1 VKKLVLTGALAFFGV
16 VAPLGAVGMGTGGP
30 AGAAHVAQSRSHV
43 IYNVPPLL
51 GKHILSIGL
60 GRFKNMTQTSSTN
73 WSGYANIQDTY
84 STVSGS
90 WTEPSVTCAAPSTGL
105 LGLFGG
111 GSASYSS
118 FWVGIDGYTS
128 SSVEQTGTSADC
140 LSSGQPSYYAWYEM
154 FPAGETS
161 LSTTQY
167 PVSPGD
173 VMTGSV
179 TSTSSSSFTMKLIDG
194 PLSSPKWTFTLT
206 VNGSQSLARSSAEWV
221 AEAPS
226 SCTILFCS
234 ALPLANFG
242 TVNFTGASAT
252 NTSGR
257 TGAIPAF
264 TDAEITMQ
272 SNGTVK
278 AQPGPLNS
286 TGTGFSVNFDHS

>member
-1 VKKLVLTGALAFFGV
+1 
-16 VAPLGAVGMGTGGP
+16 M
-30 AGAAHVAQSRSHV
+30 
-43 IYNVPPLL
+43 PPML
-51 GKHILSIGL
+51 GKHIVSIGL
-60 GRFKNMTQTSSTN
+60 GRFKNMTQTSSSN
-73 WSGYANIQDTY
+73 WSGYADIQDTY

-90 WTEPSVTCAAPSTGL
+90 WTEPTVRCAAPSSGL

-118 FWVGIDGYTS
+118 FWVGIDGDTS

-161 LSTTQY
+161 LSTSQY

-179 TSTSSSSFTMKLIDG
+179 TSTSASSFTLTLTDG
-194 PLSSPKWTFTLT
+194 PLSSPKWQFSITI
-206 VNGSQSLARSSAEWV
+206 NGNQNLARSSAEWV

-226 SCTILFCS
+226 SCTIVFCS
-234 ALPLANFG
+234 GLPLANFG
-242 TVNFTGASAT
+242 TVNFTGANAT
-252 NTSGR
+252 NTSGVS
-257 TGAIPAF
+257 GAIPAF
-264 TDAEITMQ
+264 TDTEITMQ

-278 AQPGPLNS
+278 AQPSGLNS
-286 TGTGFSVNFDHS
+286 TGTGFSVTFNHS

>member
-1 VKKLVLTGALAFFGV
+1 MLTGTLALLGV
-16 VAPLGAVGMGTGGP
+16 VAPLSAVGTGGS
-30 AGAAHVAQSRSHV
+30 AGAAHASQSRSQDL
-43 IYNVPPLL
+43 YNVPPML
-51 GKHILSIGL
+51 GKHIVSIGL
-60 GRFKNMTQTSSTN
+60 GRFKNMTQTSSSN
-73 WSGYANIQDTY
+73 WSGYADIQDTY

-90 WTEPSVTCAAPSTGL
+90 WTEPTVRCAAPSSGL

-118 FWVGIDGYTS
+118 FWVGIDGDTS

-161 LSTTQY
+161 LSTSQY

-179 TSTSSSSFTMKLIDG
+179 TSTSASSFTLTLTDG
-194 PLSSPKWTFTLT
+194 PLSSPKWQFSITI
-206 VNGSQSLARSSAEWV
+206 NGNQNLARSSAEWV

-226 SCTILFCS
+226 SCTIVFCS
-234 ALPLANFG
+234 GLPLANFG
-242 TVNFTGASAT
+242 TVNFTGANAT
-252 NTSGR
+252 NTSGVS
-257 TGAIPAF
+257 GAIPAF
-264 TDAEITMQ
+264 TDTEITMQ

-278 AQPGPLNS
+278 AQPSGLNS
-286 TGTGFSVNFDHS
+286 TGTGFSVTFNHS